1 MIYQLDELQR
11 IGNGRSKIVYQH
23 PTDVDKVIKVMNPE
37 RVDSDGGWKGH
48 GSLKRR
54 MNQGVYK
61 QFRREILQYFQLCKN
76 HYSLNQ
82 FTFPVETVYGLVQ
95 TNYGLALVTEKII
108 SPDGMGMTLDELCY
122 KNLFEAKHAKALDQF
137 FNNCCDLHIIFGEV
151 NRGGLMYTENRHGQP
166 EFVLVDGMGEKLLI
180 PFRAMSKTIN
190 TMNVRRVE
198 KKIKRQISEI
208 LAKYDNQLMSI
219 N

>member
-23 PTDVDKVIKVMNPE
+23 PTDADKIIKVMNPE
-37 RVDSDGGWKGH
+37 RVDPDGGWKGH

-54 MNQGVYK
+54 MYQGVYK

-82 FTFPVETVYGLVQ
+82 FTFPVETVYGFVE
-95 TNYGLALVTEKII
+95 TNHGLGLVTEKII
-108 SPDGMGMTLDELCY
+108 SPQQVGMTITELCE
-122 KNLFEAKHAKALDQF
+122 KGLFQDEQAKALDQF
-137 FNNCCDLHIIFGEV
+137 FDDCCDLHIIYGEV
-151 NRGGLMYTENRHGQP
+151 NIDGIMYTEQRHGKP
-166 EFVLVDGMGEKLLI
+166 EFVLVDGMGEKLFI

-190 TMNVRRVE
+190 ARNVRKVE
-198 KKIKRQISEI
+198 KRIKAQIEK
-208 LAKYDNQLMSI
+208 LLEQPEMHAVH
-219 N
+219 